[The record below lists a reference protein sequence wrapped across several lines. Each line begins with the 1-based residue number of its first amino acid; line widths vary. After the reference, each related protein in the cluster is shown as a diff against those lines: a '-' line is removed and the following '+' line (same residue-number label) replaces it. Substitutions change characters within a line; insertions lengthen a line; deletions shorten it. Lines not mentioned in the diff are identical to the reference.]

1 MAGTKLSDGQP
12 NTEARPSERK
22 PRRAERANARPAIE
36 HTPMD
41 TNQLVVSNGTSH
53 QVAHQRQATEIASI
67 CKDIVTKTAQNIQGR
82 KYVRVEGWQS
92 IANAYG
98 CVASA
103 KDVERIE
110 TGFRAIGQVRKMDTG
125 AVICEAE
132 GFVGDDERTWAKR
145 DEFAK
150 RAMAQTRAI
159 SRACRSAFAFIVTY
173 MDAGLETTPAEEV
186 PAEGFSDGPRVITHT
201 PHTYKKAATPAPRAT
216 DEDVIDVL
224 AARVEPKAPIRKKQ
238 PVAAMEDGAD
248 WTTARVIKANRQDK
262 TSKAG
267 KGYTQWGV
275 FVEIDGAEKAEWLN
289 TINREV
295 GETID
300 ALENG
305 ENVLLQ
311 ITVDDYGRK
320 LGAIRT
326 SDVPTKHEEKAAEAE
341 DLQEIPF

>member
-1 MAGTKLSDGQP
+1 
-12 NTEARPSERK
+12 
-22 PRRAERANARPAIE
+22 
-36 HTPMD
+36 
-41 TNQLVVSNGTSH
+41 
-53 QVAHQRQATEIASI
+53 VASV
-67 CKDIVTKTAQNIQGR
+67 CKEIVTRTAQNIQGR

-92 IANAYG
+92 VANAFG

-103 KDVERIE
+103 KDVERTE
-110 TGFRAIGQVRKMDTG
+110 TGYRAIGQVRRMDTG

-145 DEFAK
+145 DEYAK

-159 SRACRSAFAFIVTY
+159 SRACRSAFAFVVTM

-186 PAEGFSDGPRVITHT
+186 PQDGFADAPRPASPVR
-201 PHTYKKAATPAPRAT
+201 YQAQSKPAPRMV
-216 DEDVIDVL
+216 DEDVIDVTPE
-224 AARVEPKAPIRKKQ
+224 RVEPKAPVRKKQ

-248 WTTARVIKANRQDK
+248 WQTARFIKGNRQDK

-267 KGYTQWGV
+267 KSYTQWGA
-275 FVEIDGAEKAEWLN
+275 FVEIEGSEKAEWLN

-300 ALENG
+300 ALEKG

-311 ITVDDYGRK
+311 VTVDDYGRK
-320 LGAIRT
+320 LAAIRT
-326 SDVPTKHEEKAAEAE
+326 SDVPTKHEEKVAAVE
-341 DLQEIPF
+341 DMDEIPF

>member
-1 MAGTKLSDGQP
+1 
-12 NTEARPSERK
+12 
-22 PRRAERANARPAIE
+22 
-36 HTPMD
+36 MD

-103 KDVERIE
+103 KDVERVE
-110 TGFRAIGQVRKMDTG
+110 TGFRAIGQVRRMDTG

-132 GFVGDDERTWAKR
+132 GFVGDDERTWQKR
-145 DEFAK
+145 DEYAK

-186 PAEGFSDGPRVITHT
+186 PQDGFSDAPRPASPVR
-201 PHTYKKAATPAPRAT
+201 YQAQSKPAPRMV
-216 DEDVIDVL
+216 DEDVIDVTPE
-224 AARVEPKAPIRKKQ
+224 RVEPKAPVRKKQ
-238 PVAAMEDGAD
+238 PVAAMEEGAD
-248 WTTARVIKANRQDK
+248 WQTARFIKGNRQDK

-267 KGYTQWGV
+267 KPFTKWGA
-275 FVEIDGAEKAEWLN
+275 FIEIDGAEKAVWAN
-289 TINREV
+289 TINRDL

-300 ALENG
+300 ALEQG
-305 ENVLLQ
+305 ETVLVQTKATDFGLD
-311 ITVDDYGRK
+311 VVG
-320 LGAIRT
+320 IRT
-326 SDVPTKHEEKAAEAE
+326 SDVPTKHEEKATELAE
-341 DLQEIPF
+341 DDIPF

>member
-1 MAGTKLSDGQP
+1 
-12 NTEARPSERK
+12 
-22 PRRAERANARPAIE
+22 
-36 HTPMD
+36 
-41 TNQLVVSNGTSH
+41 
-53 QVAHQRQATEIASI
+53 VAHQRQATEIASI

-103 KDVERIE
+103 KDVERVE
-110 TGFRAIGQVRKMDTG
+110 TGFRAIGQVRRMDTG

-132 GFVGDDERTWAKR
+132 GFVGDDERTWQKR
-145 DEFAK
+145 DEYAK

-186 PAEGFSDGPRVITHT
+186 PQDGFSDAPRPASPVR
-201 PHTYKKAATPAPRAT
+201 YQAQSKPAPRMV
-216 DEDVIDVL
+216 DEDVIDVTPE
-224 AARVEPKAPIRKKQ
+224 RVEPKAPVRKKQ

-248 WTTARVIKANRQDK
+248 WQTARFLKGNRQDK

-267 KGYTQWGV
+267 KNYTQWGA
-275 FVEIDGAEKAEWLN
+275 FVEIEGSEKAEWLN

-300 ALENG
+300 AMEKG

-311 ITVDDYGRK
+311 VTVDDYGRK
-320 LGAIRT
+320 LAAIRT
-326 SDVPTKHEEKAAEAE
+326 SDVPTKHEDKATELA
-341 DLQEIPF
+341 DDDIPF

>member
-1 MAGTKLSDGQP
+1 
-12 NTEARPSERK
+12 
-22 PRRAERANARPAIE
+22 
-36 HTPMD
+36 
-41 TNQLVVSNGTSH
+41 
-53 QVAHQRQATEIASI
+53 VAHQRQATEIASI

-103 KDVERIE
+103 KDVERVE
-110 TGFRAIGQVRKMDTG
+110 TGFRAIGQVRRMDTG

-132 GFVGDDERTWAKR
+132 GFVGDDERTWQKR
-145 DEFAK
+145 DEYAK

-186 PAEGFSDGPRVITHT
+186 PQDGFSDAPRPASPVR
-201 PHTYKKAATPAPRAT
+201 YQAQSKPAPRMV
-216 DEDVIDVL
+216 DEDVIDVTPE
-224 AARVEPKAPIRKKQ
+224 RVEPKAPVRKKQ
-238 PVAAMEDGAD
+238 PVAAMEEGAD
-248 WTTARVIKANRQDK
+248 WQTARFLKGNRQDK

-267 KGYTQWGV
+267 KNYTQWGA
-275 FVEIDGAEKAEWLN
+275 FVEIEGSEKAEWLN

-300 ALENG
+300 ALEKG

-311 ITVDDYGRK
+311 VTVDDYGRK
-320 LGAIRT
+320 LAAIRT
-326 SDVPTKHEEKAAEAE
+326 SDVPTKHEEKATELA
-341 DLQEIPF
+341 DDDIPF

>member
-1 MAGTKLSDGQP
+1 
-12 NTEARPSERK
+12 
-22 PRRAERANARPAIE
+22 
-36 HTPMD
+36 MD
-41 TNQLVVSNGTSH
+41 TNQLAVSNGTSH
-53 QVAHQRQATEIASI
+53 QVAHQRQATEIAAI

-103 KDVERIE
+103 KDVERVE
-110 TGFRAIGQVRKMDTG
+110 TGFRAIGQVRRMDSG
-125 AVICEAE
+125 IVICEAE
-132 GFVGDDERTWAKR
+132 GFVGDDERTWSNR
-145 DEFAK
+145 NEFAK

-186 PAEGFSDGPRVITHT
+186 PAEGFADAPRPVA
-201 PHTYKKAATPAPRAT
+201 YKRPATPAPRAT
-216 DEDVIDVL
+216 DEDVIDVV
-224 AARVEPKAPIRKKQ
+224 AERVEPKAPIRKKQ

-248 WTTARVIKANRQDK
+248 WQTARFIKGNRQDK

-267 KGYTQWGV
+267 KNYTQWGA
-275 FVEIDGAEKAEWLN
+275 FVEIEGSEKAEWLN

-300 ALENG
+300 ALEKG

-311 ITVDDYGRK
+311 VTVDDYGRK
-320 LGAIRT
+320 LAAIRT
-326 SDVPTKHEEKAAEAE
+326 SDVPSKHEEKAAAVE
-341 DLQEIPF
+341 DMDEIPF

>member
-1 MAGTKLSDGQP
+1 
-12 NTEARPSERK
+12 
-22 PRRAERANARPAIE
+22 
-36 HTPMD
+36 
-41 TNQLVVSNGTSH
+41 
-53 QVAHQRQATEIASI
+53 VAHQRQATEIASI

-103 KDVERIE
+103 KDVERVE
-110 TGFRAIGQVRKMDTG
+110 TGFRAIGQVRRMDTG

-145 DEFAK
+145 DEYAK

-159 SRACRSAFAFIVTY
+159 SRACRSAFAFVVTM

-186 PAEGFSDGPRVITHT
+186 PQDGFADAPRPASPVR
-201 PHTYKKAATPAPRAT
+201 YQAASKPAPRMV
-216 DEDVIDVL
+216 DEDVIDVTPE
-224 AARVEPKAPIRKKQ
+224 RVEPKAPVRKKQ
-238 PVAAMEDGAD
+238 PVAAMDEGAD
-248 WTTARVIKANRQDK
+248 WQTARFIKGNRQDK

-267 KGYTQWGV
+267 KSYTQWGA
-275 FVEIDGAEKAEWLN
+275 FVEIEGSEKAEWLN

-300 ALENG
+300 ALEKG

-311 ITVDDYGRK
+311 VTVDDYGRK
-320 LGAIRT
+320 LAAIRT
-326 SDVPTKHEEKAAEAE
+326 SDVPTKHEDKAAAVE
-341 DLQEIPF
+341 DMDEIPF

>member
-1 MAGTKLSDGQP
+1 
-12 NTEARPSERK
+12 
-22 PRRAERANARPAIE
+22 
-36 HTPMD
+36 MD

-103 KDVERIE
+103 KDVERVE
-110 TGFRAIGQVRKMDTG
+110 TGFRAIGQVRRMDTG

-132 GFVGDDERTWAKR
+132 GFVGDDERTWQKR
-145 DEFAK
+145 DEYAK

-186 PAEGFSDGPRVITHT
+186 PQDGF
-201 PHTYKKAATPAPRAT
+201 AALHPVSYQGTSTPAPRAT
-216 DEDVIDVL
+216 DEDVIDVEPV
-224 AARVEPKAPIRKKQ
+224 RVKREVLRETAPVRKKQ

-248 WTTARVIKANRQDK
+248 WQTARFIKGNRQDK

-267 KGYTQWGV
+267 KPFTKWGA
-275 FVEIDGAEKAEWLN
+275 FLEIDGAEKAVWAN
-289 TINREV
+289 TINRDL

-300 ALENG
+300 ALEQG
-305 ENVLLQ
+305 ETVLVQTKATDFGLD
-311 ITVDDYGRK
+311 VVG
-320 LGAIRT
+320 IRT
-326 SDVPTKHEEKAAEAE
+326 ADVPTKHEDKAAEKDIEWGSGSE
-341 DLQEIPF
+341 DEQVPF

>member
-1 MAGTKLSDGQP
+1 MESTQLSVSSGT
-12 NTEARPSERK
+12 NT
-22 PRRAERANARPAIE
+22 
-36 HTPMD
+36 
-41 TNQLVVSNGTSH
+41 
-53 QVAHQRQATEIASI
+53 VAAYHRQATDVAGV
-67 CKDIVTKTAQNIQGR
+67 CKDIVHQTAQSIGGR
-82 KYVRVEGWQS
+82 KYVRVEGWQA
-92 IANAYG
+92 IATAHG

-103 KDVERIE
+103 RDVEKIE
-110 TGFRAIGQVRKMDTG
+110 GGWRAIGEVRRMDTG
-125 AVICEAE
+125 SVIATAE
-132 GFVGDDERTWAKR
+132 GFLGTDEPVWAKR
-145 DEFAK
+145 PEYAK
-150 RAMAQTRAI
+150 RAMCQTRAI
-159 SRACRSAFAFIVTY
+159 SRACRSAFAHVVVLIGG
-173 MDAGLETTPAEEV
+173 GLETTPAEEV
-186 PAEGFSDGPRVITHT
+186 PAEGFSDSPR
-201 PHTYKKAATPAPRAT
+201 PAPTPRQVPRLK
-216 DEDVIDVL
+216 EEIIDVV
-224 AARVEPKAPIRKKQ
+224 AERVEPKAPIRKKQ
-238 PVAAMEDGAD
+238 PAAAMDEGAD
-248 WTTARVIKANRQDK
+248 WTTARFIKANRQDK

-267 KGYTQWGV
+267 KSYTQWGV